1 MRYQFTD
8 ATEKMIR
15 VTTDEGQEYFV
26 PTDPANRD
34 YAKILEEQPEIEPY
48 VEEPV

>member
-15 VTTDEGQEYFV
+15 VTDDDGHEVFV

-48 VEEPV
+48 EEPA